1 MLALLDTGAVSG
13 MKGGT
18 TMSHV
23 YRVIEVVGSSTE
35 GVDDAI
41 ARAVARAGETTRH
54 LEWFEVVNV
63 RGHIDDGAVAHVQV
77 TLKIG
82 FRIESGDEF
91 EE

>member
-1 MLALLDTGAVSG
+1 
-13 MKGGT
+13 
-18 TMSHV
+18 MSHV

-82 FRIESGDEF
+82 FRIESGGRVRGVDRGVRLRSCAGST
-91 EE
+91 